1 MTARIVETA
10 RAPKAK
16 RSRQQFALR
25 VIKGGFQPA
34 DRWTLEALK
43 KRPYHVG
50 DVLLADLKKPRNP
63 KFNNMVHALGDMCAE
78 NIEAFEGIGAHDVIK
93 RCQIEGDIAC
103 DQIALIL
110 PGVGPVHY
118 RVPRS
123 INFADMEEGDF
134 KLLYEAFC
142 RYIAKKYWPD
152 LSEHQVGQ
160 MAELFPEAA

>member
-16 RSRQQFALR
+16 RNRQQFALR

-63 KFNNMVHALGDMCAE
+63 KFNRLVHALGVLCAE
-78 NIEAFEGIGAHDVIK
+78 NIESFDGLDGHEVIK
-93 RCQIEGDIAC
+93 RVQLEGDIGC
-103 DQIALIL
+103 DTIALNM
-110 PGVGPVHY
+110 PGIGPVQY

-123 INFADMEEGDF
+123 LNFADMDEAEF
-134 KLLYEAFC
+134 KVIYERFC
-142 RYIAKKYWPD
+142 RYIAKRYWPE